1 LPDYRVLI
9 VDAMTGDVKA
19 TDIPFTFSGPFTQ
32 LMNDVGTCS
41 GTFPADHPKATH
53 DIVEDGLREITI
65 LRDDVPVW
73 NGPFKWSVDSVN
85 RLVQIDA
92 VEASAYFDL
101 RVREADHSYNEDRF
115 DWVRDEWTYMTS
127 KTSTAGDGTGSAGT
141 DINATIPNFAV
152 SSGTSGFNLNSS
164 LAGVGFYTFRD
175 ILDKLAENPDE
186 GIEWCVDYTTGSTRQ
201 LCQRTLTLG
210 APLGSV
216 LTRQLF
222 GVALYSYGR
231 SGDPLSGGTRIHVR
245 GSGIT
250 STKQNTG
257 SLTDWPL
264 IEKAVDR
271 GDITDQT
278 ILDDAAREIR
288 RQAQPPVKV
297 RTASWIAGRAL
308 PWGFCKLGDTVPFQV
323 DDPAEL
329 LEITA
334 PNLRVVGLS
343 TQPPT
348 DGAAETVTPIFDQ
361 PLSDTGA

>member
-1 LPDYRVLI
+1 
-9 VDAMTGDVKA
+9 MTGDPLAEV
-19 TDIPFTFSGPFTQ
+19 PFTHASPFTQ
-32 LMNDVGTCS
+32 LMNDVGTSS
-41 GTFPADHPKATH
+41 GSFPADHPAAKHA
-53 DIVEDGLREITI
+53 IIEDGLRELTH

-73 NGPFKWSVDSVN
+73 NGPFKWKVDSVN

-101 RVREADHSYNEDRF
+101 RLREADHSYNEDRF

-127 KTSTAGDGTGSAGT
+127 KTSTAGDGTGSPGT
-141 DINATIPNFAV
+141 NINASIPNFAV
-152 SSGTSGFNLNSS
+152 SSGTSGFTLNSS
-164 LAGVGFYTFRD
+164 LSGVGFYTFRD

-186 GIEWCVDYTTGSTRQ
+186 GIEWYVDYSTGSTRQ
-201 LCQRTLTLG
+201 TCQRTLTLG

-222 GVALYSYGR
+222 GVALFSYGR
-231 SGDPLSGGTRIHVR
+231 SGDPLSAATRVHLR

-264 IEKAVDR
+264 LEKAVDR

-288 RQAQPPVKV
+288 RQVQPPVKI
-297 RTASWIAGRAL
+297 RTASWIAGTAL

-323 DDPAEL
+323 DDPCEL
-329 LEITA
+329 LDITA
-334 PNLRVVGLS
+334 QDLRIVGLS
-343 TQPPT
+343 IQPPS
-348 DGAAETVTPIFDQ
+348 DGAAETVTPIFDR
-361 PLSDTGA
+361 PASETGA

>member
-1 LPDYRVLI
+1 MPRYEVLV
-9 VDAMTGDVKA
+9 VDAMTGTVKA
-19 TDIPFTFSGPFTQ
+19 PIPFTFSGPFTQ
-32 LMNDVGTCS
+32 LMGDVGTCS
-41 GTFPADHPKATH
+41 GTFPADNKYATH
-53 DIVEDGLREITI
+53 DVIENGLRELTVI
-65 LRDDVPVW
+65 RDDVPIW
-73 NGPFKWSVDSVN
+73 NGPFKWSVDDVS

-101 RVREADHSYNEDRF
+101 RLREVDHSYNEDRF

-127 KTSTAGDGTGSAGT
+127 KLSTAGDGTGSPGT
-141 DINATIPNFAV
+141 GINASVPNFAV
-152 SSGTSGFNLNSS
+152 SSGTSGFTLNSS

-186 GIEWCVDYTTGSTRQ
+186 GIEWYVDYTTGSTRQ
-201 LCQRTLTLG
+201 TCQRTLKLG

-222 GVALYSYGR
+222 GVALFSYGR
-231 SGDPLSGGTRIHVR
+231 SGDPLSSATRVHLR

-264 IEKAVDR
+264 LEKAVDR

-278 ILDDAAREIR
+278 ILDNAAREIR
-288 RQAQPPVKV
+288 RQVQPPVKI
-297 RTASWIAGRAL
+297 RQASWIAGTAL

-323 DDPAEL
+323 DDPCEL
-329 LEITA
+329 LDITA
-334 PNLRVVGLS
+334 QDLRIVGLS
-343 TQPPT
+343 IQPPS
-348 DGAAETVTPIFDQ
+348 DGGEETVTPIFDQ
-361 PLSDTGA
+361 PLSATGA